1 MYLYWNGRSENGGRL
16 QLTGSCYVPCRPVAF
31 CLCSSNR
38 IHCTHNARTVGS
50 TLFREILVEKKVAV
64 LSRDR

>member
-1 MYLYWNGRSENGGRL
+1 M
-16 QLTGSCYVPCRPVAF
+16 QLTGSCYVPCRPVAVCLSV

-38 IHCTHNARTVGS
+38 IHRTHNARNVGS

-64 LSRDR
+64 LSAPLSA